1 MLLTDDSWTLAESE
15 EGDIDR
21 LMQWFPDATSIRR
34 WGGPEFRFPCNRHS
48 FAEDMH
54 WGRMASFSLRKSAGE
69 LAAFGQLYLRLGCIN
84 LARLAVHPELR
95 GQGVGKRLVGMLMG
109 VGSRLFQSD
118 TFSLF
123 VYRDNKPACACYRS
137 MGFALSRYP
146 DDVPLADVCDY
157 LTRPVNMMEKKHA
170 P

>member
-1 MLLTDDSWTLAESE
+1 MLLTDESWTLAESE
-15 EGDIDR
+15 EFDIDR
-21 LMQWFPDATSIRR
+21 LMSWFTDANSIRR

-54 WGRMASFSLRKSAGE
+54 WGRMASFSLRSPGIE

-84 LARLAVHPELR
+84 LARIAVQPELR
-95 GQGVGKRLVGMLMG
+95 GQGVGKRLVGMLMSIG
-109 VGSRLFQSD
+109 ARLFQSD

-123 VYRDNKPACACYRS
+123 VYRDNKPAYACYES
-137 MGFALSRYP
+137 MGFVAARYP
-146 DDVPLADVCDY
+146 DNVPLADVCDY
-157 LTRPVNMMEKKHA
+157 LTRPVNLLERTYA